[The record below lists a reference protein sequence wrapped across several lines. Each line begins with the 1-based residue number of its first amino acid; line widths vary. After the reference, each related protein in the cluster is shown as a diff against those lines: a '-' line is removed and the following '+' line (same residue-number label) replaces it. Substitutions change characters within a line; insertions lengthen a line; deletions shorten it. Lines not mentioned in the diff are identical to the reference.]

1 MPYRH
6 DHWISMSDQN
16 ALEPFILSMTAGEMF
31 QVRLPSYPSRID
43 IQVTFLSYTF
53 HLHVFRR
60 AGGREKNARYRFL
73 ASSMAFCIT
82 IILSLI
88 NWFRE
93 SIDRIELFLV
103 FQWILF
109 GTDFYWFNFFLSL
122 LLLIPHGF
130 ESIDS
135 CWCVFVRLQLM
146 VTSLHNLETELSIN
160 IFNIALRLIAHQLD
174 DFFIDSMIM
183 NTKFS
188 TGGASQFDFDMNR
201 NLFALFGQYARRPD
215 LLFKK

>member
-1 MPYRH
+1 MIRDEQNLDKSLSIYYLQLCSKRLH
-6 DHWISMSDQN
+6 FFRSAIMNSFLATTFTWFFVLIFHICSSVAVRTNWINLNMGKNHSLM
-16 ALEPFILSMTAGEMF
+16 
-31 QVRLPSYPSRID
+31 
-43 IQVTFLSYTF
+43 LSY
-53 HLHVFRR
+53 
-60 AGGREKNARYRFL
+60 AYIIRYK
-73 ASSMAFCIT
+73 
-82 IILSLI
+82 
-88 NWFRE
+88 
-93 SIDRIELFLV
+93 
-103 FQWILF
+103 
-109 GTDFYWFNFFLSL
+109 
-122 LLLIPHGF
+122 
-130 ESIDS
+130 
-135 CWCVFVRLQLM
+135 QLM

>member
-1 MPYRH
+1 
-6 DHWISMSDQN
+6 
-16 ALEPFILSMTAGEMF
+16 MF
-31 QVRLPSYPSRID
+31 L
-43 IQVTFLSYTF
+43 IQQPEHET
-53 HLHVFRR
+53 
-60 AGGREKNARYRFL
+60 EK
-73 ASSMAFCIT
+73 IT
-82 IILSLI
+82 LT
-88 NWFRE
+88 
-93 SIDRIELFLV
+93 
-103 FQWILF
+103 Q
-109 GTDFYWFNFFLSL
+109 L
-122 LLLIPHGF
+122 LYMHIKICHK
-130 ESIDS
+130 
-135 CWCVFVRLQLM
+135 QLM

>member
-1 MPYRH
+1 MFTIPKKFSDRRQNQLNKSPPIYYVSFTRQVVWNRFSILLAERKKKH
-6 DHWISMSDQN
+6 FFSNKRKNHLISLFS
-16 ALEPFILSMTAGEMF
+16 FYVS
-31 QVRLPSYPSRID
+31 
-43 IQVTFLSYTF
+43 
-53 HLHVFRR
+53 VFR
-60 AGGREKNARYRFL
+60 
-73 ASSMAFCIT
+73 
-82 IILSLI
+82 
-88 NWFRE
+88 
-93 SIDRIELFLV
+93 
-103 FQWILF
+103 
-109 GTDFYWFNFFLSL
+109 L
-122 LLLIPHGF
+122 LCGMTTTTPQNMHIYNIAT
-130 ESIDS
+130 S
-135 CWCVFVRLQLM
+135 QLM

>member
-1 MPYRH
+1 MAINLLPPLMQQMPAFFYSVITNSFTLKKNCILLEKSNNIYFFFIHFPSLFVAVRTN
-6 DHWISMSDQN
+6 WINLNMGKNHSHM
-16 ALEPFILSMTAGEMF
+16 
-31 QVRLPSYPSRID
+31 
-43 IQVTFLSYTF
+43 LSY
-53 HLHVFRR
+53 
-60 AGGREKNARYRFL
+60 AY
-73 ASSMAFCIT
+73 
-82 IILSLI
+82 II
-88 NWFRE
+88 R
-93 SIDRIELFLV
+93 
-103 FQWILF
+103 
-109 GTDFYWFNFFLSL
+109 
-122 LLLIPHGF
+122 HK
-130 ESIDS
+130 
-135 CWCVFVRLQLM
+135 QLM

>member
-1 MPYRH
+1 MLNFIVFFSSYLSWCLNPTKITTTKPRH
-6 DHWISMSDQN
+6 NKCIKICIHNDDRNEKQN
-16 ALEPFILSMTAGEMF
+16 E
-31 QVRLPSYPSRID
+31 
-43 IQVTFLSYTF
+43 
-53 HLHVFRR
+53 
-60 AGGREKNARYRFL
+60 
-73 ASSMAFCIT
+73 
-82 IILSLI
+82 
-88 NWFRE
+88 
-93 SIDRIELFLV
+93 
-103 FQWILF
+103 
-109 GTDFYWFNFFLSL
+109 
-122 LLLIPHGF
+122 
-130 ESIDS
+130 
-135 CWCVFVRLQLM
+135 QLM

>member
-1 MPYRH
+1 M
-6 DHWISMSDQN
+6 
-16 ALEPFILSMTAGEMF
+16 
-31 QVRLPSYPSRID
+31 
-43 IQVTFLSYTF
+43 LSY
-53 HLHVFRR
+53 
-60 AGGREKNARYRFL
+60 AY
-73 ASSMAFCIT
+73 
-82 IILSLI
+82 II
-88 NWFRE
+88 R
-93 SIDRIELFLV
+93 
-103 FQWILF
+103 
-109 GTDFYWFNFFLSL
+109 
-122 LLLIPHGF
+122 HK
-130 ESIDS
+130 
-135 CWCVFVRLQLM
+135 QLM